1 MAKIKLSY
9 VCNQCESAFPKW
21 TGQCPQCKAWN
32 CLDEQEIISESI
44 NPIKKE
50 ITGYAGKA
58 QITSMDEV
66 VLSKEKRTKSDN
78 AELDRVLGG
87 GIVTGSVVLI
97 GGDPGIG
104 KSTLLLQISTKLSLQ
119 HKVLY
124 TTGEE
129 SLQQVTLRARRLEL
143 PEKELFLLTETCV
156 ETLISHAQL
165 HKPEI
170 MVVDSIQTLY
180 TNEIN
185 SAPGSVSQIRETAAK
200 LVRYA
205 KQTNTSIFLI
215 GHVTKEGTLAGPR
228 VLEHMVDCVLYFEG
242 DVSSRYRIIR
252 AIKNR
257 FGAVNEIGIFAMTEK
272 GLKTISNPS
281 AIFLSQY
288 EQPVSG
294 SVIFVTREG
303 TRPLLVEI
311 QALVD
316 ESHGNAKR
324 LTQGVDQNRLSML
337 LAILHR
343 HCGFAMFDQ
352 DIYVNIVG
360 GVKVS
365 ETAADLP
372 VLLSVFSSFKDRP
385 IDDKLIAFGE
395 IGLSGELRP
404 VPNGEERVME
414 AYKQGFRKAIIPK
427 ANMPRKTPKGMQIH
441 AITRLQEAIEIL
453 F

>member
-1 MAKIKLSY
+1 MSKLKTSY
-9 VCNQCESAFPKW
+9 ECKQCASVFPKW
-21 TGQCPQCKAWN
+21 MGQCAECKSWN
-32 CLDEQEIISESI
+32 SLIEKTASAES
-44 NPIKKE
+44 NTKIKKE
-50 ITGYAGKA
+50 ISGYAGKA
-58 QITSMDEV
+58 QITSMNEL
-66 VLSKEKRTKSDN
+66 VLTKEKRTKPNN
-78 AELDRVLGG
+78 AELARVLGG
-87 GIVTGSVVLI
+87 GIVTGSGILL

-119 HKVLY
+119 HRVLY

-156 ETLISHAQL
+156 ETLIEHAQK

-170 MVVDSIQTLY
+170 MVIDSIQTLY
-180 TNEIN
+180 THEVT
-185 SAPGSVSQIRETAAK
+185 SAPGSVSQIRETTAK

-205 KQTNTSIFLI
+205 KQTNTSIFII

-272 GLKTISNPS
+272 GLKNISNPS
-281 AIFLSQY
+281 AIFLSNY
-288 EQPVSG
+288 SQPVSG
-294 SVIFVTREG
+294 SIIFVTREG
-303 TRPLLVEI
+303 TRPLMVEI

-316 ESHGNAKR
+316 ESNGHSKR
-324 LTQGVDQNRLSML
+324 LTQGLDQNRLSML

-343 HCGFAMFDQ
+343 HCGVAMFDQ

-360 GVKVS
+360 GVKVT
-365 ETAADLP
+365 ETAADLA
-372 VLLSVFSSFKDRP
+372 VLLATYSSFRDKP
-385 IDDKLIAFGE
+385 IDATLIAFGE
-395 IGLSGELRP
+395 VGLSGELRP
-404 VPNGEERVME
+404 IPNGEERVLE
-414 AYKQGFRKAIIPK
+414 AYKQGFKKAIIPK
-427 ANMPRKTPKGMQIH
+427 ANQPRNPPKDMEIY
-441 AITRLQEAIEIL
+441 AVTRLQDAIELI
-453 F
+453 